1 MIKDFAL
8 FALKVIIVISAI
20 AAMISPIFFREG
32 GLIWGTIT
40 RKTVIVISI
49 CFGIFLLAIWVA
61 LSIDDPSKSI
71 GALICLGGVS
81 IIPGIYFVSLYLRL
95 PRLTQKYHQL
105 QRDRQKILH
114 KDEDSNDQ

>member
-8 FALKVIIVISAI
+8 SVLKVIIVISAI

-32 GLIWGTIT
+32 GVVWGTIT
-40 RKTVIVISI
+40 RKAIIVMSI
-49 CFGIFLLAIWVA
+49 CFGIFMFTSWIA

-71 GALICLGGVS
+71 GALICLGGLS

-95 PRLTQKYHQL
+95 PHLTQKYHQI
-105 QRDRQKILH
+105 QRDRQKYLH
-114 KDEDSNDQ
+114 QDKDSKDE